1 MWLKQM
7 LSGKTEF
14 PPVASDALPQAGERP
29 LPHARASVRH
39 AVTAPALCR
48 MPNGKIE
55 AAVSNL
61 SCHGCSLAT
70 DAEMLTTGQ
79 RVSLRLGG
87 FEDLPAEVRWTIGAR
102 AGVAFD
108 TPISGPVFDHLMSLH
123 GFRTEMKIAD

>member
-7 LSGKTEF
+7 LSGKGDF
-14 PPVASDALPQAGERP
+14 PQETNEVGPQPGAAKVEN
-29 LPHARASVRH
+29 ARASVRH
-39 AVTAPALCR
+39 TVSAPALCR
-48 MPNGKIE
+48 LPNGKIE

-70 DAEMLTTGQ
+70 DGEMLRTGQ

-87 FEDLPAEVRWTIGAR
+87 FEDLQAEVRWTIGSR

-123 GFRTEMKIAD
+123 GSRTEMKIAD